1 MAEET
6 KTPVIDEALFTAASK
21 EEREGVQSMREP
33 TTYWQDVRKKFRAN
47 RVAFVSLIFIAVI
60 ILLSFIG
67 PLFSHYTYSQQVK
80 GSEYIL
86 PFTRMDHIL
95 GTDNLGRDEFV
106 RLMYG
111 TRISILIGVV
121 ASIMVVIIGVIYGA
135 VSGYFGGIVDNIMM
149 RIVDVIYSVPALL
162 VIILLSVILSAP
174 LKQFCDTH
182 SSLTLVRTMGAGLIS
197 LFITFALLY
206 WVDMARMVRGQIL
219 SIKEAEYVSAA
230 KALGAG
236 GWRVIR
242 KHLIP
247 NSMGVII
254 VTGTLNIPTAIFTEA
269 FLSYLGIGVSAPLCS
284 LGSLASDALNGI
296 YTYPRFLIMPS
307 VLISLVILAFNMIGD
322 GLRDALDPRVKGK
335 K

>member
-1 MAEET
+1 MSEEV
-6 KTPVIDEALFTAASK
+6 KAPVIDDALFAPASK
-21 EEREGVQSMREP
+21 EEREGVQTMREP

-47 RVAFVSLIFIAVI
+47 KVAFISLIFIGVI
-60 ILLSFIG
+60 IVLSFVG
-67 PLFSHYTYSQQVK
+67 PLFSQYSYSQQVK
-80 GSEYIL
+80 GSEYIA

-95 GTDNLGRDEFV
+95 GTDSLGRDEFV

-135 VSGYFGGIVDNIMM
+135 VSGYFGGVVDNIMM
-149 RIVDVIYSVPALL
+149 RIVDIIYSVPSLL
-162 VIILLSVILSAP
+162 VIILLSVILAAP

-182 SSLTLVRTMGAGLIS
+182 ASLTLVRTMGAGLIS

-206 WVDMARMVRGQIL
+206 WTDMARMVRGQIL

-296 YTYPRFLIMPS
+296 YTYPRFLVMPS
-307 VLISLVILAFNMIGD
+307 VLISLVILAFNMVGD